1 MAHLFRVTLSSAD
14 WRNTSNMPGIVND
27 ALFYK
32 VAIVTVLFGI
42 LPVSFPALVLSLSF
56 AGWGEFA
63 EPIYA
68 GLYAANVA
76 IAHPKLYMVSP
87 NFRPNGMWRR
97 AVKKGGRWVPN
108 YWLESA
114 DLLEYWRRMFECS
127 RELRRFRIRS

>member
-1 MAHLFRVTLSSAD
+1 MAHLSQSTLACAD
-14 WRNTSNMPGIVND
+14 WLNTSNVPRIVNG
-27 ALFYK
+27 ALLYK
-32 VAIVTVLFGI
+32 VATVSVLFGI
-42 LPVSFPALVLSLSF
+42 LQVSFPALVSSLSF
-56 AGWGEFA
+56 AGWGEFV

-87 NFRPNGMWRR
+87 NFRQNGMWRR
-97 AVKKGGRWVPN
+97 AVKKGGRWVPS

-127 RELRRFRIRS
+127 REFRRSRIRS